1 MTNEQSLREALEQL
15 NWLERTIFDV
25 PGASI
30 SDQREALTA
39 IRQALSRPAMS
50 EEDARELLAREYDRL
65 GESTWAKS
73 ARNPNACLATRDV
86 VAIAA
91 IRAASERKEG

>member
-50 EEDARELLAREYDRL
+50 EEAARELLAREYARENMHVQDSPDL
-65 GESTWAKS
+65 GNGYF
-73 ARNPNACLATRDV
+73 ARRDKA
-86 VAIAA
+86 AIAA